1 MKLHRIALIALLP
14 VFWTSPILAQDDC
27 DFTAPRSAVVP
38 GAGAGGAVIEAA
50 AGSLR
55 IEGVRGLSEVRV
67 RGRACASSREILE
80 DIQLVAVREG
90 DRIRVEARMPEW
102 DDRRSDRYTARLDLV
117 IQVPER
123 LSLDVRDSSGATEIR
138 NVAALDLQDSSG
150 DVEIAGVSGDLRVR
164 DSSGDLRVRGVR
176 GTVRA
181 TDSSGD
187 MELREVGGSV
197 LIPSDSSGDIV
208 VSDVAADVR
217 IDRDSS
223 GDIRVSEV
231 EGDFVVERDGSGSI
245 RSENVRGQ
253 VLVP

>member
-1 MKLHRIALIALLP
+1 MKVHWIPLLALLP
-14 VFWTSPILAQDDC
+14 TVAAAPAPAQEC
-27 DFTAPRSAVVP
+27 EFSASRSASVP
-38 GAGAGGAVIEAA
+38 TSGVRAAEIAAA

-55 IEGVRGLSEVRV
+55 IEGVRGLREVRV

-80 DIQLVAVREG
+80 QIRLVAVREG

-102 DDRRSDRYTARLDLV
+102 NDRRSERYTARLDLV
-117 IQVPER
+117 VQVPER
-123 LSLDVRDSSGATEIR
+123 LPLNVRDSSGATEIR

-150 DVEIAGVSGDLRVR
+150 DVEIAGVSGDLWVR
-164 DSSGDLRVRGVR
+164 DSSGDLRVREVR

-187 MELREVGGSV
+187 VELRGVGGSV

-223 GDIRVSEV
+223 GDIRVSDV
-231 EGDFVVERDGSGSI
+231 RGDFVVEQDGSGSI
-245 RSENVRGQ
+245 RSENVRGR